1 MTETVVGRR
10 VIIGVGNPFR
20 GDDGVGAAVAERVRR
35 DAQASAGGDG
45 VEVTCLDGEP
55 ARIVE
60 AWDGAGLA
68 VLVDAT
74 RSGTAAGTITRIEVD
89 LAGGDGDGRP
99 DDGLAAGHPTSGA
112 GGTHGARVGEAGEP
126 GDERHDRGLV
136 AGTFAGGTHGAGVGE
151 AAALGRALGR
161 GPRRLVVFGVEG
173 ADFGP
178 GPGLS
183 PPVEAALDTVTALVA
198 RELSW

>member
-1 MTETVVGRR
+1 MILAAGRR
-10 VIIGVGNPFR
+10 VVIGVGNPFR
-20 GDDGVGAAVAERVRR
+20 GDDGVGTAVAERVRQR
-35 DAQASAGGDG
+35 GPVGGHG

-60 AWDGAGLA
+60 VWDGAGLA
-68 VLVDAT
+68 VVVDAT
-74 RSGTAAGTITRIEVD
+74 RSGTVAGTIARIEVD
-89 LAGGDGDGRP
+89 LAGGDDDHH
-99 DDGLAAGHPTSGA
+99 DDGLP
-112 GGTHGARVGEAGEP
+112 
-126 GDERHDRGLV
+126 

-161 GPRRLVVFGVEG
+161 CPRRLVVFGVEG
-173 ADFGP
+173 AHFGP

-183 PPVEAALDTVTALVA
+183 PPVEAALDTVAALVA

>member
-10 VIIGVGNPFR
+10 VVIGVGNPFR

-112 GGTHGARVGEAGEP
+112 GGTHGA
-126 GDERHDRGLV
+126 
-136 AGTFAGGTHGAGVGE
+136 GVGE